1 MVQKKKSTVWP
12 IDDHTRVKH
21 EILKEYLKAWIPIIG
36 RTSNTSI
43 FLDGFAG
50 PGIYENNELGSP
62 IIALKTAQDHSDVA
76 AIKNM
81 KFIFIEKDKE
91 RYDILKETVEETCKD
106 LPNIKYDIMLDGF
119 VEKLSSMLDDIK
131 EKNELPPTF
140 AFIDPFGYSE
150 IPFELIK
157 KFMQNSKCE
166 LLLTFMTQ
174 HMMRFLTTTPEDTIN
189 KLYGTTSWHEA
200 TKIENVE
207 KKINFLITLYMDQLK
222 KSNVKFTRSF
232 RMINSHGNAVYHL
245 IFATKH
251 WRGMNEMKKS
261 MIKIDKSESYKFSD
275 MVGLDQTSIV
285 DYTDNSSS
293 LDSASEHILNKFSS
307 KTASLSEIR
316 DYVVGDTPHIF
327 NKKILKHME
336 ENGKINNVV
345 GRTRAKTYPNG
356 CTITFS

>member
-1 MVQKKKSTVWP
+1 M
-12 IDDHTRVKH
+12 
-21 EILKEYLKAWIPIIG
+21 E
-36 RTSNTSI
+36 
-43 FLDGFAG
+43 
-50 PGIYENNELGSP
+50 
-62 IIALKTAQDHSDVA
+62 TAQDHSDVA

-81 KFIFIEKDKE
+81 KFIFIEKDKD
-91 RYDILKETVEETCKD
+91 RHDILVETVKEKCAGD
-106 LPNIKYDIMLDGF
+106 LFPNITYEIMLDDF
-119 VEKLSSMLDDIK
+119 VEKLSSMLKDIQ
-131 EKNELPPTF
+131 EKNEFPPTL

-174 HMMRFLTTTPEDTIN
+174 PIIRFLATTPEETIN
-189 KLYGTTSWHEA
+189 TLYGTTSWRKAKE
-200 TKIENVE
+200 IENVE
-207 KKINFLITLYMDQLK
+207 EKITYLVNLYMEQLK
-222 KSNVKFTRSF
+222 NSNVKFTRSF

-261 MIKIDKSESYKFSD
+261 MLKIDKSQSYKFSD
-275 MVGLDQTSIV
+275 IVGINQTSIA
-285 DYTDNSSS
+285 DFANDSFW

-327 NKKILKHME
+327 NKQILKHME

-345 GRTRAKTYPNG
+345 GRTRAKTYPDD